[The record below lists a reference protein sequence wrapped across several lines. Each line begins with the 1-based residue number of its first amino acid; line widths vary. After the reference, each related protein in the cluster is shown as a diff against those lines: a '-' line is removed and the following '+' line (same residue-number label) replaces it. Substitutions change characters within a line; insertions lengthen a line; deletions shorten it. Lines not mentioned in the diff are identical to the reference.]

1 MESSVLDTRDRILL
15 RCLKFYIMD
24 YLSLYTADNE
34 QAITITAGYKLTSC
48 WERVS
53 VSAYEVKKGEGVK
66 EMEVWAVKLR
76 LLFPH
81 FGPWIRGRK
90 WMDEWPGC

>member
-1 MESSVLDTRDRILL
+1 MFPHD
-15 RCLKFYIMD
+15 
-24 YLSLYTADNE
+24 
-34 QAITITAGYKLTSC
+34 
-48 WERVS
+48 
-53 VSAYEVKKGEGVK
+53 EVKKGEGVK

-76 LLFPH
+76 LLFPQ